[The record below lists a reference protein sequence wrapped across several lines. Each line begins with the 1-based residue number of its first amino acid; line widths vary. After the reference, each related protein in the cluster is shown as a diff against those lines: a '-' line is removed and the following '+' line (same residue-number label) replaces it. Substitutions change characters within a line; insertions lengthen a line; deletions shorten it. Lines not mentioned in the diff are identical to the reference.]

1 MQTEDRTVDP
11 APLLAQTRSAA
22 DGQEESAKR
31 SCCDLWQGMASA
43 LSAEGCTTTE
53 KDYRTAG
60 DLLMCDIEATS
71 TLSEKMKSSDEG
83 TVAVRLHEIQRFSSS
98 ENPVMRSVE
107 PVLAMYRECDTTKVV
122 GEGRSGSGEAEYHAI
137 RRSFMFKTLAINAYL
152 SNRDG
157 DTKRSMRFAEYMAV
171 NQGPRPVPEKL
182 CGVEVD
188 AAALT
193 HADACALGEMF
204 WTAGGDNDECR
215 WMCDMTLA
223 LHDLVKLTSVC
234 ASAELE
240 SAGVELEDWAVMVHT
255 IAKLQVSGVLPSSK
269 LADEMKAGFASGF
282 ELAQFV
288 QGEAPAAALPAGA
301 IAAHFWDHFVAD
313 TAGVF
318 PSEFATEGA
327 TKLPRMVEHSS
338 AVMNAATTRLFTKA
352 METLQSDD
360 STENKFEAWA
370 LYRLGDGVKLETL
383 VTALGAEGDED
394 MQKTVSVAVGR
405 TCAMARID
413 PGVAM
418 QAARQAMGDAWLGAI
433 QLIGATA
440 ISEFA
445 TALRTAP
452 VLLEYSPEI
461 VFKTA
466 KDADFATRMPLALCM
481 LAAAMSSAGAPA
493 KAGVVRVPLN
503 GMKEALVGASELAR
517 AATAPRRMCTAA
529 YTELQQGRGSPEER
543 HARLYAEVAAAIG
556 RQRQHESSL
565 PKRWKYSQAASTL
578 LAPTPLATMME
589 SAECYGVPASW
600 QAADGTT
607 QPGMEWRTA
616 AEITDKKTPL
626 GAAVTMLC
634 TQNESARESSAACM
648 AVAMAILQ
656 GAPEACRLVHMA
668 ADAYALEAVHDP
680 LLNDIDD
687 YIVLQMYIK
696 TAEVARAQAWP
707 RSPSAAAF
715 YASAA
720 AALASVEATI
730 RGEGPCGHQVVS
742 GVVSGDPDVRF
753 VAAGPGPSLTGQ
765 ASTLCIQASRLFTN
779 GKPSSNVR
787 ACDGSTAAEYR
798 AVNDWYTEQVAMSPS
813 VCMVDFQ
820 RNVREGRLLFPQ
832 THSVDDVRFEMLP
845 AIEEG
850 MGADERAEA
859 GAIHAKAASVFAAT
873 LKALGLECAP
883 TPGAMAD
890 YIVATLRP
898 YLEHPDGVHSTAALA
913 NACGKYR
920 ATYLADVRAVVACV
934 HHVITAR

>member
-1 MQTEDRTVDP
+1 MQPDDRTVDP
-11 APLLAQTRSAA
+11 APLLAQTRSVA
-22 DGQEESAKR
+22 DAQAESAKR
-31 SCCDLWQGMASA
+31 SCCELWEGMASA
-43 LSAEGCTTTE
+43 LCAGGCMTTE
-53 KDYRTAG
+53 KDYRKAG
-60 DLLMCDIEATS
+60 DLLICDIEATS
-71 TLSEKMKSSDEG
+71 ALCEQMERSEEG
-83 TVAVRLHEIQRFSSS
+83 SVAVRLHEIQRFSSS
-98 ENPVMRSVE
+98 ENPVMGSVE
-107 PVLAMYRECDTTKVV
+107 RVLAMYRECDTTKVV
-122 GEGRSGSGEAEYHAI
+122 GEGRSGTGEAEYHAI

-157 DTKRSMRFAEYMAV
+157 EKERSTRFAECMVV

-182 CGVEVD
+182 CGVTVD

-193 HADACALGEMF
+193 HADACSLGEMF

-215 WMCDMTLA
+215 WMRDMTLA
-223 LHDLVKLTSVC
+223 LHDLSKLTSVC
-234 ASAELE
+234 ASAELA
-240 SAGVELEDWAVMVHT
+240 SAGVQLEDWAVMVHT
-255 IAKLQVSGVLPSSK
+255 IARLQESGVLPSSK
-269 LADEMKAGFASGF
+269 LAEEMKAGFASGF

-288 QGEAPAAALPAGA
+288 QGEAPAAALPTGA

-327 TKLPRMVEHSS
+327 TKLPRMAEYSS
-338 AVMNAATTRLFTKA
+338 AVMNAATSRLFTKA
-352 METLQSDD
+352 METLQSDG
-360 STENKFEAWA
+360 SAEHKFEEWA
-370 LYRLGDGVKLETL
+370 LYRLGDGVKLDTL
-383 VTALGAEGDED
+383 MTALGADGDAG
-394 MQKTVSVAVGR
+394 MQRTVSVAVGR

-418 QAARQAMGDAWLGAI
+418 RAARQAMGDAWLEAI
-433 QLIGATA
+433 QILGTTA

-445 TALRTAP
+445 TALRSAP

-466 KDADFATRMPLALCM
+466 KDAEFAARMPLALCM
-481 LAAAMSSAGAPA
+481 LAAAMASTGPPAESGAM
-493 KAGVVRVPLN
+493 RVPLN
-503 GMKEALVGASELAR
+503 GMKEALVGASERAR
-517 AATAPRRMCTAA
+517 AATAPRRMFTAA
-529 YTELQQGRGSPEER
+529 YMELQQGCGTPEER
-543 HARLYAEVAAAIG
+543 RVRLYAEVAAAIG

-589 SAECYGVPASW
+589 SAECYGVPAMW
-600 QAADGTT
+600 QGADGIPR
-607 QPGMEWRTA
+607 PGMEWRTT
-616 AEITDKKTPL
+616 AEITDKNTPL
-626 GAAVTMLC
+626 GAAVTVLC

-656 GAPEACRLVHMA
+656 GAPAACRLVHMA
-668 ADAYALEAVHDP
+668 VDAYALEAVHDP

-687 YIVLQMYIK
+687 YIVLQMYTK
-696 TAEVARAQAWP
+696 VAAVARVQAWP
-707 RSPSAAAF
+707 HGPSATAF
-715 YASAA
+715 YASAS
-720 AALASVEATI
+720 AALANVEATI

-742 GVVSGDPDVRF
+742 GVASGDPDARF

-787 ACDGSTAAEYR
+787 ASDDSTAEEHR
-798 AVNDWYTEQVAMSPS
+798 AVNDWYTTQVATSPS

-845 AIEEG
+845 AIDEG

-859 GAIHAKAASVFAAT
+859 EAVHATAASVFAAT
-873 LKALGLECAP
+873 LKALGLECAS

-890 YIVATLRP
+890 FIVATLRP

-913 NACGKYR
+913 KACGKYR

-934 HHVITAR
+934 YHVITA